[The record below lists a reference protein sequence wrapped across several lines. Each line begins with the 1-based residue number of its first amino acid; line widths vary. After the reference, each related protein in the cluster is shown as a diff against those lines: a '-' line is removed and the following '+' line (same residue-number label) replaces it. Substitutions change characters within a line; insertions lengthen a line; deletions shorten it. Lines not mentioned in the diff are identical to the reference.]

1 MSQAVYIGYEM
12 VRTLRNRRFLL
23 FSLGFPLV
31 MFLLV
36 AGSNRDVTDFA
47 GTGISFPLYYMVGM
61 VSWGSMAAVMAGGA
75 RIAAER
81 QVGWTRQLRLTP
93 LTARSYLTGKV
104 STGYALALVS
114 ITVLYVAGAAYGVR
128 LPAGSWVR
136 MTALILVGLVPF
148 AVMGIWLGHALSVDA
163 MGPALGGLTALF
175 ALLGG
180 AWGPLTG
187 SSGWLH
193 DLSEL
198 LPSYW
203 LTQAAHTAF
212 TGESWP
218 LKAWLVVAV
227 WTAVLARL
235 AWGAYRRDN
244 QR

>member
-1 MSQAVYIGYEM
+1 MSQATYVGYEM
-12 VRTLRNRRFLL
+12 LRTLRNRRFLL

-36 AGSNRDVTDFA
+36 AGSNRDVSDFA

-61 VSWGSMAAVMAGGA
+61 VSWGSMAAVVAGGS

-93 LTARSYLTGKV
+93 LPARAYLGGKV
-104 STGYALALVS
+104 ATGYALALLS
-114 ITVLYVAGAAYGVR
+114 IVVLYVAGMGYGVR
-128 LPAGSWVR
+128 LPAGSWLR
-136 MTALILVGLVPF
+136 MTLLILVGLVPF
-148 AVMGIWLGHALSVDA
+148 AVLGIVLGLTLSVDA
-163 MGPALGGLTALF
+163 IGPALGGFTALL

-193 DLSEL
+193 DVTEL

-212 TGESWP
+212 SGDPWP
-218 LKAWLVVAV
+218 LKAWLVVAA
-227 WTAVLARL
+227 WTLVLARL
-235 AWGAYRRDN
+235 AWRAYRRDN

>member
-1 MSQAVYIGYEM
+1 MSQTTYLGYELL
-12 VRTLRNRRFLL
+12 RTARNRRFLL

-31 MFLLV
+31 LFLVV

-81 QVGWTRQLRLTP
+81 QVGWVRQLRLTP
-93 LTARSYLTGKV
+93 LPARTYIAGKV
-104 STGYALALVS
+104 SSGYALALVS
-114 ITVLYVAGAAYGVR
+114 IGALYTAGAAYGVR

-136 MTALILVGLVPF
+136 MTVLILVGLVPF
-148 AVMGIWLGHALSVDA
+148 AIMGIWLGHTLSTDA

-180 AWGPLTG
+180 AWGPLVG
-187 SSGWLH
+187 SSGWLF
-193 DLSEL
+193 DVVRL

-203 LTQAAHTAF
+203 LTQAAHSAF
-212 TGESWP
+212 NGQSWP
-218 LKAWLVVAV
+218 PEGWLVIGV
-227 WTAVLARL
+227 WTLVLAQL
-235 AWGAYRRDN
+235 ARTAYRRDN